1 MGRAEHRQFRS
12 DGLPA
17 HGVTYLRSMLASCRD
32 WVNSG
37 ELKTDRRISLM
48 AFAAPEIIAFLK
60 TGVLNGA
67 DGLPRFVPFQKRTLR
82 FLRRIVVVFT
92 GLLAST
98 TARLIPKHNSP
109 SPSLIAV
116 SMLPHREEAEQFSK
130 MTGLISEMCSYVW
143 LYS

>member
-1 MGRAEHRQFRS
+1 
-12 DGLPA
+12 
-17 HGVTYLRSMLASCRD
+17 
-32 WVNSG
+32 
-37 ELKTDRRISLM
+37 M

-109 SPSLIAV
+109 SPSLIAAAIV
-116 SMLPHREEAEQFSK
+116 AASRRS
-130 MTGLISEMCSYVW
+130 
-143 LYS
+143 